1 MNKNQLK
8 QLAARM
14 AQSKYTKAVVAAG
27 ATLAAAPSFAV
38 TTFAVLPAAAAT
50 ELDAV
55 TGLGGDVT
63 LILFGVGVPV
73 LLAVVGWNMLRGG
86 VKKGAR
92 I

>member
-1 MNKNQLK
+1 MKTQMK
-8 QLAARM
+8 QIAARL
-14 AQSKYTKAVVAAG
+14 AQSKGAKIATAAVALVAS
-27 ATLAAAPSFAV
+27 APSFAV

-50 ELDAV
+50 ELDGMV
-55 TGLGGDVT
+55 GLGGDVS
-63 LILFGVGVPV
+63 LILFGVGIPI